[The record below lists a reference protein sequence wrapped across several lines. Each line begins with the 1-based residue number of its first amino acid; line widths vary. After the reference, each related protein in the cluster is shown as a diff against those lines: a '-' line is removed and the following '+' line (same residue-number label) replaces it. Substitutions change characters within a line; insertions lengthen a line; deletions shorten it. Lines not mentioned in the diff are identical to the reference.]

1 MNGSL
6 EVAKSGKSVRIRGI
20 RGLLFEVASGATI
33 RVAKWSADEENRY
46 VEMHEQRRQENPF
59 VPGAI
64 VLVTLN
70 DPREKF
76 WGAIVELAAAG
87 LSIRGLELNCFE
99 DSASMLHSGE
109 TFDPNLVF
117 FPMQRV
123 ERIELDAAAPGI
135 PSLSQRF
142 ASKTGL
148 DAERFLS
155 GARETRARQGGV

>member
-1 MNGSL
+1 M
-6 EVAKSGKSVRIRGI
+6 RIRVI
-20 RGLLFEVASGATI
+20 RGVLFVGAPI
-33 RVAKWSADEENRY
+33 RVANWSADEENRY
-46 VEMHEQRRQENPF
+46 VEKREEGAQGNPF

-70 DPREKF
+70 NPREKF

-87 LSIRGLELNCFE
+87 LSIRGLDLNCFE

-109 TFDPNLVF
+109 AFDPNLVF

-123 ERIELDAAAPGI
+123 ERIELDTGAPGI

-142 ASKTGL
+142 ASKTRL
-148 DAERFLS
+148 NPERFLAGERGS
-155 GARETRARQGGV
+155 ARSRQGGVS